1 MVSPARRRAAV
12 RDWLHC
18 PNGRQ
23 LFHLFGYAGSGKT
36 TLAKE
41 ISNNFSARATFA
53 AYTGKA
59 ALVMRQKGCT
69 DATTIYSL
77 IYQHQPASSFS
88 EEELAALGQKLA
100 RGCQASIWERRRL
113 LQTFR
118 TKDPEDPVGALAKA
132 WGGTEDA
139 WRSWLFRKDEVMRFT
154 LNNDANQRLAWTEL
168 LIID

>member
-1 MVSPARRRAAV
+1 
-12 RDWLHC
+12 
-18 PNGRQ
+18 
-23 LFHLFGYAGSGKT
+23 
-36 TLAKE
+36 
-41 ISNNFSARATFA
+41 
-53 AYTGKA
+53 
-59 ALVMRQKGCT
+59 
-69 DATTIYSL
+69 L